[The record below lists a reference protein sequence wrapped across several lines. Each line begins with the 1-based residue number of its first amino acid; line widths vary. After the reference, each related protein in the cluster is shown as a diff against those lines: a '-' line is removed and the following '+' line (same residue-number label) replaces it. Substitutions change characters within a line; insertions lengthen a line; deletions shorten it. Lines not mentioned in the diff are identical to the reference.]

1 MRDVLDRL
9 ERLGLRW
16 YITGSEAASCYG
28 VLRRTFD
35 TDIVLDLEP
44 GRFARVRRAFDDDQH
59 LVSDEIDYGD
69 FSMASVIVSTTMA
82 KAGLILRRPS
92 PWTASTLAR
101 RQRLDHPS
109 LGITW
114 VSSLED
120 LILAKLVW
128 SEGTSELQLRDC
140 GMLLRVNDG
149 RVDDAY
155 LDRWADPLAS
165 HPSSRRCGMRA
176 DPGRDIQEAL
186 IAGATLER
194 RVAVVAALRM
204 EGLLLAWQQSDEAG
218 LPNELE
224 RAFFLLDRVYPEM
237 PPAHRASARAQLEA
251 RWRAGTWH
259 GFRRPEPLGTPDG

>member
-44 GRFARVRRAFDDDQH
+44 AASLASGAPSMTTSTWCPTRC
-59 LVSDEIDYGD
+59 DYGD
-69 FSMASVIVSTTMA
+69 FSMASVIVSAAMA
-82 KAGLILRRPS
+82 RRTSSCGVS

-101 RQRLDHPS
+101 RQRLDRPS

-120 LILAKLVW
+120 LMLRQGTVW
-128 SEGTSELQLRDC
+128 SGGDLGGSSCRTAAL
-140 GMLLRVNDG
+140 LLRVNDG

-155 LDRWADPLAS
+155 PRPMKADPLAS
-165 HPSSRRCGMRA
+165 HPSSRRCGMRP
-176 DPGRDIQEAL
+176 DPGQDI
-186 IAGATLER
+186 
-194 RVAVVAALRM
+194 
-204 EGLLLAWQQSDEAG
+204 
-218 LPNELE
+218 
-224 RAFFLLDRVYPEM
+224 
-237 PPAHRASARAQLEA
+237 
-251 RWRAGTWH
+251 
-259 GFRRPEPLGTPDG
+259 RRP